1 MKKEKTIEV
10 IVCDKCGKE
19 VTYDYMEIDYK
30 ARHFDICEAC
40 ADQFLGIKAVPIKG
54 ATTCCAPAP
63 EHKSVDWD
71 EVLDSVDAG
80 KKKADSQVGG

>member
-1 MKKEKTIEV
+1 MKKTV
-10 IVCDKCGKE
+10 VLCDKCGKE
-19 VTYDYMEIDYK
+19 ISGDYLAVEYK
-30 ARHFDICEAC
+30 GKNYDICEEC
-40 ADQFLGIKAVPIKG
+40 ADLFFLTKEESTPA

-63 EHKSVDWD
+63 EHKDVDWD